1 MHLYVQNKKEIGEYL
16 GSEDSKDTYIEMI
29 VNLATSACEKLLFV
43 TIVHS
48 LISLC
53 LVLYPLK
60 LVSTIQALSGTG
72 MALDAFPE
80 LSWLTIYFDLSRN
93 GEANRGAST
102 LFSRKVKLPTKSIEA
117 PKVVKEPIIVTV
129 EEVSLP
135 VTIPIPSSIPESN
148 DEQQEQ
154 KE

>member
-1 MHLYVQNKKEIGEYL
+1 
-16 GSEDSKDTYIEMI
+16 
-29 VNLATSACEKLLFV
+29 
-43 TIVHS
+43 
-48 LISLC
+48 
-53 LVLYPLK
+53 
-60 LVSTIQALSGTG
+60 
-72 MALDAFPE
+72 MALDTFPE

-117 PKVVKEPIIVTV
+117 PKVVEDPIIVTV